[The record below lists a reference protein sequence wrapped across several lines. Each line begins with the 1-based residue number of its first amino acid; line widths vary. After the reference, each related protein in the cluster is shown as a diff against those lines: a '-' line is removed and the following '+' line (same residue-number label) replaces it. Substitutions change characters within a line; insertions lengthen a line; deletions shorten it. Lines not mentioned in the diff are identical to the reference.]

1 MNHVRAL
8 LEGPA
13 SLGNHITKEDRTPAP
28 AEENAVLS
36 WDTEDYSSGFARGVT
51 MELGRR
57 YFLHLAAG
65 AATLLVFSGIGR
77 AENYPARSVRIIVGF
92 AAGSTSDIL
101 ARLIGQWLSVRFGQ
115 QFVVENRPGA
125 GGNVG
130 AETMVNAPADGY
142 TLLLVPPAV
151 AANPTLYEHL
161 SFDFI
166 RDTTPVGGVVRV
178 PNVVE
183 VNPSVPVKTIPEL
196 IAYAKANPGKL
207 SFASA
212 GIGTASH
219 LAGQLFNTITGANLQ
234 HVPYRGDG
242 PAMADLIAGQ
252 VQVGFATMT
261 ASIGYIRAD
270 RLRPLAVCTIKR
282 SEALPDIPTV
292 AEFVPGFEASSWF
305 GIAAPKG
312 TPAEII
318 ERLNLEINGGLA
330 DPTIKTR
337 LAEMGGTPLPGS
349 PADYGKLIADEIEKW
364 GEVIRAA
371 GIKAE

>member
-1 MNHVRAL
+1 MIDNSPGEEL
-8 LEGPA
+8 T
-13 SLGNHITKEDRTPAP
+13 LG
-28 AEENAVLS
+28 
-36 WDTEDYSSGFARGVT
+36 GVIVKFP
-51 MELGRR
+51 RR
-57 YFLHLAAG
+57 QFFRVVAG
-65 AATLLVFSGIGR
+65 AAALAAAPRIVR
-77 AENYPARSVRIIVGF
+77 AESYPSRPVRIIVGF

-101 ARLIGQWLSVRFGQ
+101 ARLMGQWLSVRFGQ
-115 QFVVENRPGA
+115 QFVIENRPGA

-183 VNPSVPVKTIPEL
+183 VNPSVPVKTIPGL

-219 LAGQLFNTITGANLQ
+219 LAGQLFNTMTGANLQ

-282 SEALPDIPTV
+282 SDALPDIPTV
-292 AEFVPGFEASSWF
+292 AEFIPGFEASSWF
-305 GIAAPKG
+305 GIAAPKE

-318 ERLNLEINGGLA
+318 ERLNREVNAGLA

-337 LAEMGGTPLPGS
+337 LADMGGTPLSGS
-349 PADYGKLIADEIEKW
+349 PADYGKLIADETEKW
-364 GEVIRAA
+364 GKVIRAA

>member
-1 MNHVRAL
+1 M
-8 LEGPA
+8 G
-13 SLGNHITKEDRTPAP
+13 
-28 AEENAVLS
+28 
-36 WDTEDYSSGFARGVT
+36 
-51 MELGRR
+51 LGRR
-57 YFLHLAAG
+57 HFLHLAAG
-65 AATLLVFSGIGR
+65 AATLPVFSGIAR
-77 AENYPARSVRIIVGF
+77 AENYPARPVRIIVGF

-115 QFVVENRPGA
+115 QFRVENRPGA

-166 RDTTPVGGVVRV
+166 RDTTPVGGIVRV

-183 VNPSVPVKTIPEL
+183 VHPAVPVKTIPEL
-196 IAYAKANPGKL
+196 IAHAKANPGKL

-219 LAGQLFNTITGANLQ
+219 LAGQLFSTMTGANLQ

-261 ASIGYIRAD
+261 ASIGHIRSGQ
-270 RLRPLAVCTIKR
+270 LRALAVCTLKR
-282 SEALPDIPTV
+282 SDALPGVPTV
-292 AEFVPGFEASSWF
+292 A
-305 GIAAPKG
+305 
-312 TPAEII
+312 
-318 ERLNLEINGGLA
+318 
-330 DPTIKTR
+330 
-337 LAEMGGTPLPGS
+337 
-349 PADYGKLIADEIEKW
+349 
-364 GEVIRAA
+364 
-371 GIKAE
+371 